1 MVAAVRRPSAP
12 VAPLCPVLA
21 CLAIAGC
28 GGGSDATSTPEG
40 GVSGV
45 SKLKRS
51 APKSGASSSQDQASA
66 SLGFP
71 DFATKNTTRVGG
83 ADPITDAAGVALAVF
98 PPGGP
103 GTRPKAVA
111 LADARDWRPAA
122 AAAALMAPP
131 IRAPLLLS
139 AGDELPTP
147 SRQAIDALKPTGSDA
162 AGGGQVIAVGQTAKV
177 PDKHVTRIAPRRPGP
192 AELAAGVDRFL
203 SAATGKPTASV
214 MVVSSEEAA
223 YGVPA
228 AAYAAK
234 SGDPVLFVSK
244 DTVPVATRR
253 AIQSHAHPR
262 IYVLGPTSVV
272 SDKVTK
278 ALKKLGTVVRI
289 GAKDP
294 VANAIAFARYTDGS
308 FGWGVVDPGHGLVFA
323 SGRRPLDGPAASA
336 LSSSGTY
343 GPLLLL
349 DTASALPKALR
360 SYLLDIQPGYRD
372 DPVRG
377 VYNRAWIVGDEGAV
391 STRVQA
397 QIDSLLEIIHV
408 QSK

>member
-1 MVAAVRRPSAP
+1 MVAAVRRPSAL
-12 VAPLCPVLA
+12 VALLCSLLA
-21 CLAIAGC
+21 CVLVAGC
-28 GGGSDATSTPEG
+28 GGGSDGTSTPQG

-51 APKSGASSSQDQASA
+51 APKTGADSTSDKAAA

-98 PPGGP
+98 PSGSKAS
-103 GTRPKAVA
+103 RPKAVA
-111 LADARDWRPAA
+111 LADARDWRPAT

-139 AGDELPTP
+139 AGNDLPSTT
-147 SRQAIDALKPTGSDA
+147 RQAIDTLKPSGSDA

-177 PDKHVTRIAPRRPGP
+177 PDKHVTRIAPRRPGA

-203 SAATGKPTASV
+203 SAARGKPSDSV
-214 MVVSSEEAA
+214 MVVSSAEAA

-234 SGDPVLFVSK
+234 TGDPVLFVNK
-244 DTVPVATRR
+244 DTVPVATKR
-253 AIQSHAHPR
+253 AIQTHAKPR
-262 IYVLGPTSVV
+262 IYVLGPSSVV
-272 SDKVTK
+272 SAK
-278 ALKKLGTVVRI
+278 AVATLKKLGTVVRI

-308 FGWGVVDPGHGLVFA
+308 FGWGVVDPGHGLLFA
-323 SGRRPLDGPAASA
+323 SGRRPLDGPAAAA
-336 LSSSGTY
+336 LASSGTY

-349 DTASALPKALR
+349 DRADKLPKALR
-360 SYLLDIQPGYRD
+360 SFLLDIQPGYRN

-377 VYNRAWIVGDEGAV
+377 VYNRAWILGDEGAV
-391 STRVQA
+391 AARVQA
-397 QIDSLLEIIHV
+397 QIDSLLEIV
-408 QSK
+408 QVQK